1 MKNESSSFSLK
12 RVNEFSTILYLIA
25 DETIEFS

>member
-1 MKNESSSFSLK
+1 MKRSSFSLK

-25 DETIEFS
+25 DEAIEFS